1 MTQIIFMKIY
11 RRLKHEKKRDWCHIL
26 LLTSYFTLKLIK
38 TISIQRQQNFAK
50 SCMLCPSG
58 LNAGSTVSSV
68 DFIICCRLSGNG
80 REPIKEENILHNPR
94 INANSSSK

>member
-11 RRLKHEKKRDWCHIL
+11 RHEKKDWCHIL

-38 TISIQRQQNFAK
+38 IFSIQRQQNFAN

-58 LNAGSTVSSV
+58 LHAGSTVSSV
-68 DFIICCRLSGNG
+68 DFIICCS
-80 REPIKEENILHNPR
+80 
-94 INANSSSK
+94 